1 MTTHH
6 DRTVAILGGGPAGC
20 ATALALHRQG
30 IRDVLVIEAGTHEVR
45 RIGESI
51 PPDTGL
57 MFRTLGIW
65 DDFVAEGHEPCLG
78 SRSAWGDNRL
88 GYNDYL
94 YNPHG
99 QGWHLDRRRFDAFL
113 LSRSDGLGMGVL
125 SGTSFDKA
133 EPMPGGGYRLRLVG
147 GDGAVTALTARFVV
161 DATGARGLFAHQ
173 RGAGRRR
180 LDQMVVAAGFF
191 HVPDGSRGSH
201 LTLLEAV
208 EYGWWYAAR
217 LPAGEHVAAL
227 ATDAALLKEGG
238 LDQPL
243 AWMERLATTRHVAG
257 DVAGAVL
264 MPDTLR
270 VWPTPSFL
278 LDCPAGA
285 DWLAV
290 GDAASTYDPLSSQG
304 IHKAFVDAMA
314 AAAAVAG
321 LIERG
326 EAVETSGYA
335 EGIAARFGDYAG
347 NRNYFYDLEARWP
360 DAPFWRHRRERT
372 KLGDA

>member
-1 MTTHH
+1 
-6 DRTVAILGGGPAGC
+6 
-20 ATALALHRQG
+20 
-30 IRDVLVIEAGTHEVR
+30 
-45 RIGESI
+45 
-51 PPDTGL
+51 
-57 MFRTLGIW
+57 MFRSLGIW
-65 DDFVAEGHEPCLG
+65 DDFVAEGHAPCLG

-113 LSRSDGLGMGVL
+113 LAQIGTRGMGVL
-125 SGTSFDKA
+125 TGTSFDKA
-133 EPMPGGGYRLRLVG
+133 EPLPGGGYRLRLVG
-147 GDGAVTALTARFVV
+147 ASGAVTTLTARFVV

-173 RGAGRRR
+173 RGASRQR

-191 HVPDGSRGSH
+191 EVPEGSRGSH
-201 LTLLEAV
+201 LTLLEAT

-217 LPAGEHVAAL
+217 LPGGQHVAAL
-227 ATDAALLKEGG
+227 ATDAALLKEGC

-243 AWMERLATTRHVAG
+243 PWMERLATTRHVAG

-264 MPDTLR
+264 IPGSLK

-278 LDCPAGA
+278 LDRPAGA

-314 AAAAVAG
+314 AAPVIAG
-321 LIERG
+321 LLE
-326 EAVETSGYA
+326 SGA
-335 EGIAARFGDYAG
+335 DTGASDFATGVAARFEGYVR

-372 KLGDA
+372 ALEAAQVTAG